1 MGRRKK
7 SREIA
12 LQVLY
17 QIDMSKNEVEESF
30 NLFWHNFSPSDELK
44 EYSEKVVKGVS
55 QHRDEID
62 TLIEK
67 HSEHWRLERM
77 TIVDRNVLRMAIFE
91 LMHCPDVPTKVIL
104 NEAVELGKKYGSEKS
119 SPFINGILD
128 KVSHQLNRLPST
140 DES

>member
-1 MGRRKK
+1 
-7 SREIA
+7 
-12 LQVLY
+12 
-17 QIDMSKNEVEESF
+17 
-30 NLFWHNFSPSDELK
+30 
-44 EYSEKVVKGVS
+44 VVKGVS

-128 KVSHQLNRLPST
+128 KVSHQLNRLPSP